1 MGLMLYRCI
10 PLLFLLCLWLKRALV
25 LVSLPQLH
33 ISDLLRKLIFSVPS
47 FIRVEWLVTRLRVR
61 LDYFD
66 GGGCWRNARIGG
78 IDLGVVFGFVIFL
91 CA

>member
-1 MGLMLYRCI
+1 MLYRYI

-33 ISDLLRKLIFSVPS
+33 ISDLLRKLIFSILSSV
-47 FIRVEWLVTRLRVR
+47 RVERLVTRLRVC

-66 GGGCWRNARIGG
+66 GGGCRRSARIAG
-78 IDLGVVFGFVIFL
+78 IDLSVVFGFVIFL